1 MSSLLLWV
9 TLSIA
14 LAQATVPTTKVPPEQ
29 PAPLLPPVK
38 PVNSHRDGVL
48 PVTETEGVEK
58 EPKMW
63 VKYVAVPDVKHGSND
78 TIYAYRSG
86 KNLGL
91 FVFMFN
97 YIVKICRITHF
108 SITIT
113 RLKSALG
120 AHSQGYGQTPS
131 DLPN

>member
-1 MSSLLLWV
+1 MLWV

-14 LAQATVPTTKVPPEQ
+14 LAQATVPTTKVPPER
-29 PAPLLPPVK
+29 PAPLHPPVTPVK
-38 PVNSHRDGVL
+38 PVL

-63 VKYVAVPDVKHGSND
+63 VKYVAVPDVKRGSND

-91 FVFMFN
+91 FVFIFN
-97 YIVKICRITHF
+97 
-108 SITIT
+108 
-113 RLKSALG
+113 
-120 AHSQGYGQTPS
+120 
-131 DLPN
+131 

>member
-14 LAQATVPTTKVPPEQ
+14 LAQATVPNAKVPPEP
-29 PAPLLPPVK
+29 PAPLHPPVTPVK
-38 PVNSHRDGVL
+38 PVL

-108 SITIT
+108 SKTIT

-131 DLPN
+131 DLPD